1 MWKLLDLKT
10 RKHAASKDQK
20 KNEEDVA
27 KTREKGINKELLE
40 RYLEEF

>member
-1 MWKLLDLKT
+1 MKIVRL
-10 RKHAASKDQK
+10 RYRSKGPK